1 MNTSGADCACRGK
14 NLDKMLQPSILMV
27 LYRERLHG
35 FALIQKLGESPMLR
49 GCEPDKAGVYRYLKK
64 MESAGLLVSDWE
76 TDSENGKPRRVFEI
90 TDGGRSCLISWMAIL
105 KQYASDVSDLADDIE
120 KTVKIP
126 KYTEQI
132 AVRE

>member
-64 MESAGLLVSDWE
+64 MESAGRLVSDCKI
-76 TDSENGKPRRVFEI
+76 DSENGKPRSVFEM
-90 TDGGRSCLISWMAIL
+90 THGGRSCLISWMAML
-105 KQYASDVSDLADDIE
+105 KQM
-120 KTVKIP
+120 
-126 KYTEQI
+126 
-132 AVRE
+132 R

>member
-49 GCEPDKAGVYRYLKK
+49 GCEP
-64 MESAGLLVSDWE
+64 
-76 TDSENGKPRRVFEI
+76 
-90 TDGGRSCLISWMAIL
+90 
-105 KQYASDVSDLADDIE
+105 ASVKSHPLAAE
-120 KTVKIP
+120 KTIPCQCKIP
-126 KYTEQI
+126 TPESGRLPVILDAMKRTKASIGDDTALYGLI
-132 AVRE
+132 C

>member
-1 MNTSGADCACRGK
+1 
-14 NLDKMLQPSILMV
+14 MV
-27 LYRERLHG
+27 LYREHLHG
-35 FALIQKLGESPMLR
+35 FALIQKLSESPMLR

-90 TDGGRSCLISWMAIL
+90 TDGGRSCLISWMVML
-105 KQYASDVSDLADDIE
+105 KQYASAVSDLADDIE
-120 KTVKIP
+120 KTVKTP
-126 KYTEQI
+126 KHTEQI

>member
-64 MESAGLLVSDWE
+64 MESAGLLVSD
-76 TDSENGKPRRVFEI
+76 SENGKPRRVFEI
-90 TDGGRSCLISWMAIL
+90 TDGGRSCLISWMAML
-105 KQYASDVSDLADDIE
+105 KQYASAVSDLADDIE
-120 KTVKIP
+120 KTVKTP
-126 KYTEQI
+126 NTQN
-132 AVRE
+132 R